1 MSSSIYIGKLGKTVG
16 LDGSLKI
23 YIESD
28 FPEQFKKGAVFTT
41 NKKSTLRVQSYSAS
55 RDIVKFE
62 NINSAD
68 EAKKLVN
75 QQLFTTLEQTRQ
87 SCTLEEN
94 QYFWFDLMDCKVMEG
109 DLLLGVVKDIQ
120 RLPSSDYFEVVT
132 DIKLQ
137 EKELPKLFLIPYIEM
152 YVVEVDIK
160 NKIIYTKDCI
170 SILENS

>member
-1 MSSSIYIGKLGKTVG
+1 
-16 LDGSLKI
+16 
-23 YIESD
+23 
-28 FPEQFKKGAVFTT
+28 
-41 NKKSTLRVQSYSAS
+41 
-55 RDIVKFE
+55 
-62 NINSAD
+62 
-68 EAKKLVN
+68 
-75 QQLFTTLEQTRQ
+75 
-87 SCTLEEN
+87 
-94 QYFWFDLMDCKVMEG
+94 MEG